1 MLNAVKCIP
10 VVDFLLKILSTVS
23 QLGQTPSEDEEQSRE
38 VSSSGSGSTGRGG
51 GRYPRATN
59 RLLLAGFGSLGT
71 SGKGGVIS
79 VKINPSEKCNNQK
92 WCSADR

>member
-38 VSSSGSGSTGRGG
+38 VSGSGSTGRGG

-59 RLLLAGFGSLGT
+59 RLLLAGFGSLG
-71 SGKGGVIS
+71 
-79 VKINPSEKCNNQK
+79 KIGR
-92 WCSADR
+92 AHV

>member
-1 MLNAVKCIP
+1 M
-10 VVDFLLKILSTVS
+10 VDFLLKILSTVS

-38 VSSSGSGSTGRGG
+38 VSGSGFGSGSAGRGG

-71 SGKGGVIS
+71 SGKGRVIS